1 MRGVHGIHCSCTMFY
16 RNVRLRS
23 KRSARTSLNRCVVN
37 IQQLR
42 QSLKVQWLNYYREHR
57 DWLIRIGVWV
67 TCEGKRRPSSS
78 FILATL
84 SVLEPKLTQLLPL
97 VVDLSSNPDRIVTA
111 LGLNFNPDEELEALE
126 QENQTSTNGQIRR
139 MLPGRSEIVDIPAK
153 QAIETSRSMVPRSV
167 IVESSVKKPTQTL
180 STQPIPTQPTSPQP
194 KQVEP
199 SHSESSSET
208 SSEAIDAPFGKLPDN
223 LTEPIETE
231 DKSETENQ
239 VNSSE
244 SSTYSA
250 PYSASEAASRPTM
263 DTTELAAGEFPK
275 REQASAVDETC
286 EGVRGRSVIRNRKDS
301 R

>member
-1 MRGVHGIHCSCTMFY
+1 M
-16 RNVRLRS
+16 
-23 KRSARTSLNRCVVN
+23 N

-97 VVDLSSNPDRIVTA
+97 IVDLSSNPDRIVIA
-111 LGLNFNPDEELEALE
+111 LGLNFNPDEELESLE
-126 QENQTSTNGQIRR
+126 REKPASTNGQVRR
-139 MLPGRSEIVDIPAK
+139 MLPGRSEIVDIPVRRAME
-153 QAIETSRSMVPRSV
+153 APRPV
-167 IVESSVKKPTQTL
+167 IVESSVKQPTQTL
-180 STQPIPTQPTSPQP
+180 STQTISPQPNSPQP

-199 SHSESSSET
+199 SHSESNSEVN
-208 SSEAIDAPFGKLPDN
+208 SEANDVPFGKLPDT
-223 LTEPIETE
+223 LTEPAES
-231 DKSETENQ
+231 SETNNEA
-239 VNSSE
+239 
-244 SSTYSA
+244 TPAPLTHSA
-250 PYSASEAASRPTM
+250 PNSRSEAPPRPVM

-286 EGVRGRSVIRNRKDS
+286 EGIRGRSVVRNRKDS